1 MIHPSKLASCLA
13 KALFLQKEKEKGY
26 WEAMVLTTKI
36 AIIDD
41 HQLFREGVKRILEF
55 ERTFEVVA
63 EGDDGSEALAIV
75 EKYKPD
81 VVIMDINMPHMNG
94 VEATRT
100 LVEKYPQTKVIIL
113 SIHDDENYVMH
124 ALQTGARGYLLKE
137 MDADALIE
145 AVRVVA
151 DGGSYLHPKVTHS
164 LVREYRRLVETE
176 EKENAGSG
184 GTTYLHMIEV
194 RRPLH
199 LLTRRECE
207 VLQML
212 ADGKSNRGIGEG
224 LFISE
229 KTVKNHVS
237 NILQKMNVNDR
248 TQAVVVAIKNGWV
261 EVK

>member
-1 MIHPSKLASCLA
+1 MN
-13 KALFLQKEKEKGY
+13 
-26 WEAMVLTTKI
+26 TKI

-55 ERTFEVVA
+55 EKTFQVVA
-63 EGDDGSEALAIV
+63 EGDDGSQALKLV
-75 EKYKPD
+75 ESYDPD
-81 VVIMDINMPHMNG
+81 VVIMDINMPRVNG
-94 VEATRT
+94 VEATRE
-100 LVEKYPQTKVIIL
+100 LIEKHPNTKVIIL
-113 SIHDDENYVMH
+113 SIHDDENYVTH
-124 ALQTGARGYLLKE
+124 VLQTGARGYLLKE

-151 DGGSYLHPKVTHS
+151 EGGSYLHPRVTHS
-164 LVREYRRLVETE
+164 LVREYRRLSA
-176 EKENAGSG
+176 NQSNNNGLS
-184 GTTYLHMIEV
+184 LQNIEI

-212 ADGKSNRGIGEG
+212 ADGKSNRAIGES

-261 EVK
+261 EVR

>member
-1 MIHPSKLASCLA
+1 MT
-13 KALFLQKEKEKGY
+13 
-26 WEAMVLTTKI
+26 TTKI

-55 ERTFEVVA
+55 EKSFQVVA
-63 EGDDGSEALAIV
+63 EGDDGNEALKIV
-75 EKYKPD
+75 DTYHPD
-81 VVIMDINMPHMNG
+81 VVIMDINMPQMNG
-94 VEATRT
+94 IEATHE
-100 LVEKYPQTKVIIL
+100 LIEKYPDTKVIIL
-113 SIHDDENYVMH
+113 SIHDDENYVTR

-137 MDADALIE
+137 MDADALVD

-151 DGGSYLHPKVTHS
+151 DGGCYLHPKVTHN
-164 LVREYRRLVETE
+164 LVNEYRRLT
-176 EKENAGSG
+176 AGVSG
-184 GTTYLHMIEV
+184 GGSYLQTIDI

-207 VLQML
+207 VLQLL
-212 ADGKSNRGIGEG
+212 ADGKSNRGIGEA

-248 TQAVVVAIKNGWV
+248 TQAVITAIKNGWV
-261 EVK
+261 EIK

>member
-1 MIHPSKLASCLA
+1 M
-13 KALFLQKEKEKGY
+13 
-26 WEAMVLTTKI
+26 TTKI

-55 ERTFEVVA
+55 EKSFQVVA
-63 EGDDGSEALAIV
+63 EGDDGCEALRLV
-75 EKYKPD
+75 EEFQPD
-81 VVIMDINMPHMNG
+81 VVIMDINMPQKNG
-94 VEATRT
+94 VEATRE
-100 LVEKYPQTKVIIL
+100 LVAKYPDTKIIIL
-113 SIHDDENYVMH
+113 SIHDDENYVTH
-124 ALQTGARGYLLKE
+124 ALQTGAIGYLLKE

-145 AVRVVA
+145 AVKVVA
-151 DGGSYLHPKVTHS
+151 EGGSYLHPKVTHN
-164 LVREYRRLVETE
+164 LVNEYRKLA
-176 EKENAGSG
+176 AGVARSG
-184 GTTYLHMIEV
+184 GAYLQTMEI

-212 ADGKSNRGIGEG
+212 ADGKSNRGIGEA